1 MFSKFPLC
9 HRQTEMLSVQQR
21 WQGRTLP
28 FSKINHNVVVD
39 KKAGR
44 FPPSY
49 ISSPYLC
56 LPTYPYHKQSNHCS
70 KLVNKVIW
78 WSTFIV
84 CIHTSVLRFA
94 YAATANIF
102 HNPRSLKHQRL
113 IFFLLHTY
121 HEQAVESSYLHMGSN
136 MEFPLSGTLPSEEE
150 SMSDCGPTLK
160 GLISW
165 VNQITFVPHFK
176 GSER

>member
-1 MFSKFPLC
+1 M
-9 HRQTEMLSVQQR
+9 R
-21 WQGRTLP
+21 

-56 LPTYPYHKQSNHCS
+56 LPIYPYHKQSNHCS
-70 KLVNKVIW
+70 KLLDKVIW

-84 CIHTSVLRFA
+84 CIHTSILRFA

-121 HEQAVESSYLHMGSN
+121 HEQTVESSYLHMGSN
-136 MEFPLSGTLPSEEE
+136 VEFPLSGTLPSEEE

-165 VNQITFVPHFK
+165 VNQITFVFHFK
-176 GSER
+176 GSERQQLCHVLPSRRRTRNNVG